1 MRHRTDEVDRHK
13 LWRRVSD
20 EYEALKQVAPAGF
33 EPSVLVF
40 LVARAEPIEVG
51 SVRTRNGADDPW
63 VQLEALNRERPPGSA
78 DAHPK
83 DCWVHVRENYIDRV
97 ELHFLPT
104 GTNSTGFRHEV
115 MDDDSGAG
123 AG

>member
-1 MRHRTDEVDRHK
+1 MRHRVAMDRQK

-20 EYEALKQVAPAGF
+20 DYEALKKAAPSGF

-51 SVRTRNGADDPW
+51 YVRTRTGSDDQW
-63 VQLEALNRERPPGSA
+63 VHLEALNRERPPGSS

-104 GTNSTGFRHEV
+104 GANSAGFRHEV
-115 MDDDSGAG
+115 VED
-123 AG
+123 